1 MTPAAWL
8 LAGTKDKEGNEV
20 WKSRIGHFGAQELS
34 NILLAFTRLQLY
46 NQELLQ
52 VTPTP
57 CTLST
62 ACWCWVALETANK
75 RSRCLELIRK
85 TGLTAQ
91 STKPLQQQCCLLT
104 GLEARRQPL
113 LPEPATGDPAACRRV
128 VFVATIFRL
137 ALLQPHWANAWHAQH
152 CFVVVVQ
159 LDGSS
164 TIARMFYTAPS
175 CRPILLTLGP
185 VSATRMLMQ
194 LAVAGQLG
202 CQLFVK
208 FAYKFLPIGTLFQSF
223 FDDCACRRLRWRQ
236 WENCKVVDASKTRQ
250 QFSIMLVVPAGKRGG
265 GNITAADASCQ
276 HAAGSEQLAVE
287 LCFPSK
293 CFGCLQATEVEA
305 MAKLQVPHAMK
316 PQAVTNLLWSFASL
330 RYYPAKLL
338 DFLVSKPLASHMQ
351 QHSPAGA
358 WGHTCTWTCGT
369 EVSNPRMQCCQ
380 PHP

>member
-1 MTPAAWL
+1 M
-8 LAGTKDKEGNEV
+8 
-20 WKSRIGHFGAQELS
+20 
-34 NILLAFTRLQLY
+34 
-46 NQELLQ
+46 
-52 VTPTP
+52 
-57 CTLST
+57 
-62 ACWCWVALETANK
+62 
-75 RSRCLELIRK
+75 
-85 TGLTAQ
+85 
-91 STKPLQQQCCLLT
+91 
-104 GLEARRQPL
+104 
-113 LPEPATGDPAACRRV
+113 
-128 VFVATIFRL
+128 
-137 ALLQPHWANAWHAQH
+137 
-152 CFVVVVQ
+152 
-159 LDGSS
+159 
-164 TIARMFYTAPS
+164 
-175 CRPILLTLGP
+175 LLTLGP

-202 CQLFVK
+202 CQLFVM

-265 GNITAADASCQ
+265 GNITAADASCKQ
-276 HAAGSEQLAVE
+276 AAGSEQLAVE

-358 WGHTCTWTCGT
+358 WSTPARGRVALRSAIPGCNVVSHTSELGFRCASKQTRRARLTAATGAAWLAAACISRLL
-369 EVSNPRMQCCQ
+369 VLIKHSCW
-380 PHP
+380 HS